1 MSYGIIRIQK
11 MSRGLVK
18 GIQIHDQREKDH
30 SNTNSD
36 IDFQKSYLNYDLCNT
51 EKINFNQLVKSRI
64 NELNLKK
71 AVRKDAIVM
80 CQCLITSDN
89 SFFNKMSDEEQ
100 NKFFEKAYKFICDK
114 YGKQNI
120 ISATVHNDEKT
131 PHIHVNFVP
140 VTFDGRLCAKDLF
153 TRKNLSMLHDEF
165 YRFNQENGYNLERG
179 ESKETK
185 QIHLDTEEYKL
196 KTAYKNIELKKKNIN
211 IINKELDELE
221 NIIKLSYKKTKCTL
235 EDILHIDEIEIKKSI
250 TGQLK
255 INKIDYDNLINLA
268 KKSFVLE
275 EDIKKLKSNLKKYE
289 NLVEENKLNIS
300 ENLRINKKIIDLR
313 NKNNKLIDNLRK
325 FIEYIDIRNLS
336 DDFNNYIREQNIE
349 KEIKQNEKLNSMEI

>member
-64 NELNLKK
+64 NKLNLKK

-185 QIHLDTEEYKL
+185 QIHLNTEEYKL

-211 IINKELDELE
+211 IINKEL
-221 NIIKLSYKKTKCTL
+221 
-235 EDILHIDEIEIKKSI
+235 
-250 TGQLK
+250 GQLPTT
-255 INKIDYDNLINLA
+255 
-268 KKSFVLE
+268 
-275 EDIKKLKSNLKKYE
+275 
-289 NLVEENKLNIS
+289 
-300 ENLRINKKIIDLR
+300 
-313 NKNNKLIDNLRK
+313 
-325 FIEYIDIRNLS
+325 
-336 DDFNNYIREQNIE
+336 
-349 KEIKQNEKLNSMEI
+349 